1 MISMNINISSFIPAI
16 TFSLYIVFTIFG
28 LYRERGDRIQW
39 PFILYMLSMTVW
51 SFGSLMMHL
60 NSGVLTPLVWNRI
73 MMVGMLA
80 GPITVF
86 HSMFGLAGLKRRYYF
101 VQLYLGYAI
110 YLYLLYLNFSDR
122 IVTSARFDPVTFQY
136 TLGSGAPIAYF
147 LSYIYL
153 LLVIV
158 LLTIELSRTKSK
170 IDRKKLRLPLIGA
183 SIMLVGILADLYEPI
198 GRYPIDLLSSAVNA
212 ILIFYAIYKY
222 RLVHYSLYVLR
233 AILYFVLVIVSAFV
247 FYGINWVFTVALRT
261 STTELSFLPSIILGI
276 AAAIIFQP
284 LRKGTTSVIE
294 RIYLGRRFD
303 YNRNLRA
310 FSESLTSLVDL
321 TTLSNLT
328 VENTVRTFDLEWAL
342 MGVVDYTA
350 RNYKIVSYDGIPL
363 SREEAAQFTLHRNAP
378 FVQMLA
384 KSTGI
389 YLNQKKSDDLSILLP
404 NRTIDLKPTVVVPL
418 KFKGRL
424 NGFIV
429 LGSPREKEFFNQVDL
444 ETLEILAS
452 QCAVSLENAIS
463 FERLKRQQ
471 KRLQKMNNELTIS
484 RNKLEAFFDGITTPI
499 AIQDINYNIIMVN
512 QAATRYF
519 RTPYDKLL
527 GAKCYKMFFG
537 RDKPCENCLAQDSLH
552 TGLQF
557 GIERKH
563 PTHEINFTI
572 QFYPIHVPPGSARL
586 FLEFF
591 QDISQQKRLQEELIQ
606 SEKLASIGT
615 LASGIAHEINN
626 PLGGIIGTAEIMLD
640 HLEPESKLHEYATDI
655 VNYSRNAAEV
665 IKDLT
670 SFSRQTG
677 GAQVGLDVIE
687 VLESALK
694 LAQRGMNFTGIEIVK
709 DYEKLPVIESNPNEL
724 EQVFLNL
731 IMNAVQAMEGQ
742 GALILGCRRS
752 EWNLIVTVRDTG
764 PGIATSDLER
774 VFNPFFT
781 TKDPGKGTGLGLSIC
796 HQIVYRM
803 GGRIN
808 VKSAVG
814 KGTEFSV
821 NLPLTEEDRWKVRFA
836 NVRGPAALE
845 DVFFLQR
852 KILVGEKGYLEE
864 TIHRP
869 VDESAYHI
877 LAFKGLQPVGTVSCI
892 VPNGDRRLPI
902 ERHFKLRAL
911 TKGKRCAEI
920 DRLAVMKEERG
931 SIVPLGLMTLA
942 YLYARQHRAER
953 LFLDVFSDE
962 KKHITMYQKLGFQ
975 VVGEYES
982 PSPVTVMLLDSVTD
996 YERKARQMEHFVKPF
1011 MSRLIRRL
1019 DFDETDRQVILA
1031 GIETV
1036 TTTTPSVP

>member
-1 MISMNINISSFIPAI
+1 MNIDISSFIPAI
-16 TFSLYIVFTIFG
+16 TFILYVVFTVFG
-28 LYRERGDRIQW
+28 LYRERGETVMW

-60 NSGVLTPLVWNRI
+60 NSGVLTPLFWNRF
-73 MMVGMLA
+73 MVAGMLG
-80 GPITVF
+80 GPITIF
-86 HSMFGLAGLKRRYYF
+86 HAMFEFVGLKRRYYYF
-101 VQLYLGYAI
+101 QLFLGYAI
-110 YLYLLYLNFSDR
+110 YAYLLVVNFAGH
-122 IVTSARFDPVTFQY
+122 IVTNAWFDSQEFHY
-136 TLGSGAPIAYF
+136 TLGGGAVIAYF
-147 LSYIYL
+147 LSYVYL
-153 LLVIV
+153 VLVIV
-158 LLTIELSRTKSK
+158 MLSIELLRTKSRV
-170 IDRKKLRLPLIGA
+170 DRKKLRLPLFGA
-183 SIMLVGILADLYEPI
+183 SIMLVGVLGNLYEPI

-212 ILIFYAIYKY
+212 VLIFYAVYKY
-222 RLVHYSLYVLR
+222 RLVHYSTYVLR
-233 AILYFVLVIVSAFV
+233 AVLYFVLVVVSAFV
-247 FYGINWVFTVALRT
+247 FYGINWVFVTVMRGPKL
-261 STTELSFLPSIILGI
+261 ELSFVPSLILGI

-294 RIYLGRRFD
+294 RIYLGKRFG
-303 YNRNLRA
+303 YNQSLRN
-310 FSESLTSLVDL
+310 FSDSLTSLVDL
-321 TTLSNLT
+321 TTLSELT
-328 VENTVRTFDLEWAL
+328 VDKIVETFDLEWSL
-342 MGVVDYTA
+342 MAVLDYTA
-350 RNYKIVSYDGIPL
+350 RSYKITSFAGIPI
-363 SREEAAQFTLHRNAP
+363 SHDETSQFSLNRSTP

-384 KSTGI
+384 KSSGI
-389 YLNQKKSDDLSILLP
+389 YVSRNKTDALSIFLP
-404 NRTIDLKPTVVVPL
+404 DRTIELTPNVVVPL

-429 LGSPREKEFFNQVDL
+429 LGSLREKEYFNQFDL
-444 ETLEILAS
+444 ETLEILAG

-471 KRLQKMNNELTIS
+471 KRLQEMNNELTIS

-519 RTPYDKLL
+519 RTPYETLL

-537 RDKPCENCLAQDSLH
+537 RNKPCENCMAQDSLH

-563 PTHEINFTI
+563 PEHNINFSI
-572 QFYPIHVPPGSARL
+572 QFYPIHVPPGSDRL

-640 HLEPESKLHEYATDI
+640 QLAPNSKLREYASDI
-655 VNYSRNAAEV
+655 VKYSRNAAEV

-670 SFSRQTG
+670 TFSRKTR
-677 GAQVGLDVIE
+677 GAQFGLDVVE

-694 LAQRGMNFTGIEIVK
+694 LARRGMDFSGIEVIK
-709 DYEKLPVIESNPNEL
+709 SYDELPLIESNPNEL

-731 IMNAVQAMEGQ
+731 IMNAVQAMDGEGTIFLQ
-742 GALILGCRRS
+742 CRRS
-752 EWNLIVTVRDTG
+752 EWNLIVSVRDTG
-764 PGIATSDLER
+764 PGIAEPNIDK

-808 VKSAVG
+808 VKSEKG

-821 NLPLTEEDRWKVRFA
+821 NLPLTEEDRWKIRFA
-836 NVRGPAALE
+836 NVHGPVGLE

-852 KILVGEKGYLEE
+852 KILVQEKGYLEE
-864 TIHRP
+864 TIRRP
-869 VDESAYHI
+869 EDESAYHI
-877 LAFKGLQPVGTVSCI
+877 LAYKGLQPVGTVSCI
-892 VPNGDRRLPI
+892 PPGVSGRLPI
-902 ERHFKLRAL
+902 ERHFKLRNL
-911 TKGKRCAEI
+911 KGDKRCAEI

-942 YLYARQHRAER
+942 YLYARRHNAER
-953 LFLDVFSDE
+953 LFLDVFTDE
-962 KKHITMYQKLGFQ
+962 QKHISMYQKLGFQ
-975 VVGEYES
+975 IVGEYES
-982 PSPVTVMLLDSVTD
+982 PSRVTVMLLDSMTD
-996 YERKARQMEHFVKPF
+996 YERKSQQMEHFVKPF
-1011 MSRLIRRL
+1011 MSRLVRRL
-1019 DFDETDRQVILA
+1019 DFEEPDRQMILSA
-1031 GIETV
+1031 VELITSSP
-1036 TTTTPSVP
+1036 TTAQ

>member
-1 MISMNINISSFIPAI
+1 MVKMNINISSFIPAI
-16 TFSLYIVFTIFG
+16 TFVLYIVFTVFG
-28 LYRERGDRIQW
+28 LYRKREDRILW
-39 PFILYMLSMTVW
+39 PFILYMLAMTVW

-60 NSGVLTPLVWNRI
+60 NSGVLTPLFWNRF
-73 MMVGMLA
+73 MVVGMLG
-80 GPITVF
+80 GPITIF
-86 HSMFGLAGLKRRYYF
+86 HSMFELVGLKRTYYY

-110 YLYLLYLNFSDR
+110 YAYLLYLNFSGH
-122 IVTSARFDPVTFQY
+122 IVANAWFDPTEFHY
-136 TLGSGAPIAYF
+136 SLGNGAPIAYF
-147 LSYIYL
+147 LSYIYI
-153 LLVIV
+153 LLVIL
-158 LLTIELSRTKSK
+158 LLTFELSRTKSK
-170 IDRKKLRLPLIGA
+170 IDRKKLRLPLFGA
-183 SIMLVGILADLYEPI
+183 SVMLLGVLGNLYEPI

-212 ILIFYAIYKY
+212 VLIFYAVYKY
-222 RLVHYSLYVLR
+222 RLVHYSSYVLR
-233 AILYFVLVIVSAFV
+233 AILYFVLVVVSAFV
-247 FYGINWVFTVALRT
+247 FYGINWVFYFVLRSPT
-261 STTELSFLPSIILGI
+261 SEISFVPSLILGI

-294 RIYLGRRFD
+294 RIYLGRRFG
-303 YNRNLRA
+303 YNQNLRA

-321 TTLSNLT
+321 TTLSQLT
-328 VENTVRTFDLEWAL
+328 VEKTVETFDLEWAI
-342 MGVVDYTA
+342 MVVLDYTA
-350 RNYKIVSYDGIPL
+350 RSYKIASSKGISL
-363 SREEAAQFTLHRNAP
+363 SNEEATVFVLHRNAP

-384 KSTGI
+384 KSNGI
-389 YLNQKKSDDLSILLP
+389 YLNQKKTDSLSIYLP
-404 NRTIDLKPTVVVPL
+404 DRTIELKPNLVVPL

-429 LGSPREKEFFNQVDL
+429 LGNPREKEYFNQFDF
-444 ETLEILAS
+444 ETLEILS
-452 QCAVSLENAIS
+452 GQCAVTLENAIS

-471 KRLQKMNNELTIS
+471 KRLQEMNNELTIS

-519 RTPYDKLL
+519 RTPYEKLL

-537 RDKPCENCLAQDSLH
+537 RNKPCENCMAQDSLH

-563 PTHEINFTI
+563 PTHEVNFSI
-572 QFYPIHVPPGSARL
+572 QFYPIHVPPGSDRL

-640 HLEPESKLHEYATDI
+640 QLDPETKLHEYATDI
-655 VNYSRNAAEV
+655 VKYSRGAAEV

-670 SFSRQTG
+670 SFSRQTR
-677 GAQVGLDVIE
+677 GAHVGLDVVG

-694 LAQRGMNFTGIEIVK
+694 LAQRGMNFADVEVVK
-709 DYEKLPVIESNPNEL
+709 DYEELPVIESNPNEL

-731 IMNAVQAMEGQ
+731 IINAVQAMDGR
-742 GALILGCRRS
+742 GTLFLDCRRS
-752 EWNLIVTVRDTG
+752 EWNLIVAVRDTG
-764 PGIATSDLER
+764 PGIEAANLDK

-803 GGRIN
+803 GGRVN
-808 VKSAVG
+808 VKSERG
-814 KGTEFSV
+814 EGTEFTV
-821 NLPLTEEDRWKVRFA
+821 NLPLTEEDRWKIRFA
-836 NVRGPAALE
+836 NVRGQIGLE

-864 TIHRP
+864 TIRRP

-877 LAFKGLQPVGTVSCI
+877 LAYKGLQPVGTVSCML
-892 VPNGDRRLPI
+892 PNDSEPLPI
-902 ERHFKLRAL
+902 ERHFKLRKL
-911 TKGKRCAEI
+911 MDGKRCAEI

-931 SIVPLGLMTLA
+931 SIIPLGLMTLA
-942 YLYARQHRAER
+942 YLYARQHNAER

-962 KKHITMYQKLGFQ
+962 RKHITMYQKLGFQ

-996 YERKARQMEHFVKPF
+996 YERKAQQMDHFVKPF

-1019 DFDETDRQVILA
+1019 DFDEADRQTILA
-1031 GIETV
+1031 GMETV
-1036 TTTTPSVP
+1036 TSSAPLPR